1 MLNNSENLMV
11 NVSVCLSLDGTL
23 SNILAIRLVYT
34 EEMTPCFI
42 SFVLV
47 ITSSQ
52 RLRAMKEMAASC

>member
-1 MLNNSENLMV
+1 MLNNSENLTV
-11 NVSVCLSLDGTL
+11 NVSVCLSLDSTL

-52 RLRAMKEMAASC
+52 PLRAMKEMAASC